1 MPCKKSELIQAV
13 QTFGNARA
21 SNDANLVQFAA
32 NLLTQYV
39 DTLAFAEEE
48 VKEEVTATEVVE
60 D

>member
-1 MPCKKSELIQAV
+1 MACKKSELIQAV

-32 NLLTQYV
+32 NLLTQFV
-39 DTLAFAEEE
+39 DTLEFAEEE
-48 VKEEVTATEVVE
+48 VPEEVTPTEVVE

>member
-1 MPCKKSELIQAV
+1 MACKKSELIQAV

-39 DTLAFAEEE
+39 DTLEFAEEE
-48 VKEEVTATEVVE
+48 VREEVTATEVVE

>member
-1 MPCKKSELIQAV
+1 MACKKSELIQAV

-32 NLLTQYV
+32 NLLTQFV
-39 DTLAFAEEE
+39 DTLEFAEEE

>member
-1 MPCKKSELIQAV
+1 MACKKSELIQAV

-21 SNDANLVQFAA
+21 SNDVNLVQFAA
-32 NLLTQYV
+32 NLLTQFV
-39 DTLAFAEEE
+39 DTLEFAEEE

>member
-1 MPCKKSELIQAV
+1 MACKKSELIQAV

-39 DTLAFAEEE
+39 DTLEFAEEE

>member
-21 SNDANLVQFAA
+21 SGDPNLVQFSA
-32 NLLTQYV
+32 NLLTQFV
-39 DTLAFAEEE
+39 DSLTFAEEE
-48 VKEEVTATEVVE
+48 VSEEVTPTEVVE

>member
-21 SNDANLVQFAA
+21 SNDVNLVQFAA
-32 NLLTQYV
+32 NLLTQFV
-39 DTLAFAEEE
+39 DTLEFAEEE
-48 VKEEVTATEVVE
+48 VNEEVTATEVVE

>member
-1 MPCKKSELIQAV
+1 MACKKSELIQAV

-39 DTLAFAEEE
+39 DTLEFAEEE
-48 VKEEVTATEVVE
+48 VAEEVTPTEVV